1 MDSDTFNPNIY
12 NSAGE
17 ALQALR
23 REGVSLNHRLGA
35 RVCALGRRLIF
46 FSWAFLEESA
56 DSEAFGECLRDKRW
70 NSLNIEDSEAVA
82 SVLQPVGAVSKLED
96 GILKVYTEDEEIA
109 SEPGN
114 ELALRSEMSGSVAP
128 AVLGIADLSGIKG
141 LLWDRQRIEEASLT
155 LLDSED
161 NTKLVEA
168 FRYLFRAG
176 ITCGQDPSGLLITA
190 FKRGKP
196 VLSAEVMRQ
205 VRDNLDRDLGR
216 ALINLLG
223 DDSQKCREALRYFN
237 KPEQERFLP
246 VLKVILI
253 PALLPLVKKE
263 GFKKNILPG
272 LLHLVPLIGRVS
284 ADDGSLGE
292 LLAFLDALL
301 DDLSSLELSERFA
314 LSAFIYDLAFRSREL
329 QRYVTERFRNAESA
343 GDSVFLGSILA
354 RLPMEEADY
363 KEVKDKLVELFAVH
377 GAEAGL
383 SRRLRAAFRFLGTDV
398 LSDLCQPAFLE
409 RLDEGRRMFVVCLWD
424 DFRKLHGS
432 GGDEDASGTQPRFE
446 HEEGCEC
453 GCHEHEECGCHEHE
467 ECGCHEH
474 GGSEDAEYAAGTS
487 RPHGG
492 ETADS
497 GAGRADFDIN
507 KSLELWQNLN
517 GRGPDINSEELSRVF
532 TDFVIGR
539 LIAGDKAASLAL
551 VHTGQID
558 LPVVKRAL
566 QNLDSN
572 RYSIYSF
579 LFEESCRL
587 EDPDDKLVLDLLA
600 SCGRG
605 GLEFSYKVISEE
617 AALESGGE
625 AGKIA
630 VFGRL
635 LHRENLSDPSTA
647 ERIGEMVSAAL
658 DFPSLY
664 ERPKYHLLPVVWESL
679 GLLGSVPCISE
690 DVRRRVAERLAE
702 SLSKDPQAKV
712 EALLEVY
719 KAAGAEV
726 RAFIEAELR
735 RIFTD
740 PEPDR
745 RVLKSC
751 LEGLLSLLSDGPL
764 PVEIEA
770 LISTLCRTVLSKSK
784 EPSLDDIMKQMLS
797 KDTEGDGVQIPTAWS
812 HEDKLTALRI
822 LGAAACHKQAPERLH
837 RVLVYRL
844 FSFLDD
850 WFAGIESGR
859 NVYAYR
865 GNPIWSVLVQLLEAD
880 RSEFTVDLAREAAL
894 RLMADYGRRLDGC
907 DLVQSEAAQR
917 FLLEVLRCSRGVSRE
932 VNSIR
937 VDLSHAILNTMMEA
951 ARNSPPDNRVSLSL
965 LRDLLHE
972 DVLSAADR
980 EELSMFAAAQTD

>member
-12 NSAGE
+12 SSAGE

-223 DDSQKCREALRYFN
+223 DDPQKCREALRYFN

-284 ADDGSLGE
+284 AADGSLGE

-314 LSAFIYDLAFRSREL
+314 LSAFIYDLAFRSQEL

-354 RLPMEEADY
+354 RLPMEDSDY
-363 KEVKDKLVELFAVH
+363 KEVKDKLIELFAVH

-398 LSDLCQPAFLE
+398 LSDLSQSAFLD
-409 RLDEGRRMFVVCLWD
+409 RLSEGQRMFVVCLWD
-424 DFRKLHGS
+424 DFRKLHGR
-432 GGDEDASGTQPRFE
+432 GGGEAARGAEPHCE

-453 GCHEHEECGCHEHE
+453 GCHEHDGGCCHDHDGSCRCGEA
-467 ECGCHEH
+467 
-474 GGSEDAEYAAGTS
+474 EDAEYGAEASAPSGGGTA
-487 RPHGG
+487 
-492 ETADS
+492 ES
-497 GAGRADFDIN
+497 GAGRADFDIS

-517 GRGPDINSEELSRVF
+517 GRGPDINSEELNRVF

-539 LIAGDKAASLAL
+539 LIVRDKAAALAL

-566 QNLDSN
+566 RNLDAN

-587 EDPDDKLVLDLLA
+587 EDPDDKLVLELLA
-600 SCGRG
+600 SCGIG

-635 LHRENLSDPSTA
+635 LHRENLSDPRIA
-647 ERIGEMVSAAL
+647 ERIGEMVRAAL

-690 DVRRRVAERLAE
+690 DVRRRVSERLSE
-702 SLSKDPQAKV
+702 NLSKDPQAKV
-712 EALLEVY
+712 DALLEVY

-784 EPSLDDIMKQMLS
+784 EPSLDDIMKRMLS
-797 KDTEGDGVQIPTAWS
+797 KDTEGDGVQLPMAWS

-865 GNPIWSVLVQLLEAD
+865 GNPIWNVLVQLLEAD
-880 RSEFTVDLAREAAL
+880 RSEFTVNLAREAAL
-894 RLMADYGRRLDGC
+894 RLMADCGRRLEGC

-917 FLLEVLRCSRGVSRE
+917 FLLEVLRCSQGVSRE

>member
-12 NSAGE
+12 SSAAE

-35 RVCALGRRLIF
+35 RVCALGRRLIL
-46 FSWAFLEESA
+46 FSWAFLEEAA

-70 NSLNIEDSEAVA
+70 NSLNIEDSDTVA
-82 SVLQPVGAVSKLED
+82 SVLQPIGAVSKLED

-176 ITCGQDPSGLLITA
+176 ITCGQDPTGLLITA

-196 VLSAEVMRQ
+196 ALSSEVMRQ

-223 DDSQKCREALRYFN
+223 DDPKKCREALRYFN

-246 VLKVILI
+246 ILKVILI
-253 PALLPLVKKE
+253 PALLPLVHKE

-272 LLHLVPLIGRVS
+272 LLHLAPLIGRVS
-284 ADDGSLGE
+284 SADGSLGE

-301 DDLSSLELSERFA
+301 DDLGGMELSERFA
-314 LSAFIYDLAFRSREL
+314 LSAFIYDLALHSEDLR
-329 QRYVTERFRNAESA
+329 RYTMERFRNAEAS
-343 GDSVFLGSILA
+343 GDSAFLGNILA
-354 RLPMEEADY
+354 RLPMSDPEY
-363 KEVKDKLVELFAVH
+363 KEIKDKLIELFAVH
-377 GAEAGL
+377 GSEAGL
-383 SRRLRAAFRFLGTDV
+383 SRRLRATFRFLGTDV
-398 LSDLCQPAFLE
+398 LTDLCQSAFLE
-409 RLDEGRRMFVVCLWD
+409 RLDEGQRMFVVNLWD
-424 DFRKLHGS
+424 DFRRLHGS
-432 GGDEDASGTQPRFE
+432 AGDAAASHIHSHGE
-446 HEEGCEC
+446 HESACEC
-453 GCHEHEECGCHEHE
+453 GCHEADAECAHEECGC
-467 ECGCHEH
+467 CGH
-474 GGSEDAEYAAGTS
+474 GSARGFA
-487 RPHGG
+487 
-492 ETADS
+492 ETAEREEAACGHEKS
-497 GAGRADFDIN
+497 EAADFDIN

-517 GRGPDINSEELSRVF
+517 GRGRTVDSEYMNRVF
-532 TDFVIGR
+532 TDFVLGR
-539 LIAGDKAASLAL
+539 LISRDKAASLAL

-558 LPVVKRAL
+558 LPVVKQAL
-566 QNLDSN
+566 QNLDSQ

-600 SCGRG
+600 SCGPG
-605 GLEFSYKVISEE
+605 GLEFSFKVISEE

-635 LHRENLSDPSTA
+635 LHREDLSVPHMA
-647 ERIGEMVSAAL
+647 ERINEMTAAAL
-658 DFPSLY
+658 NFPSLY
-664 ERPKYHLLPVVWESL
+664 ERPKYHLLPVVWEGL
-679 GLLGSVPCISE
+679 GLLGSVPCINE
-690 DVRRRVAERLAE
+690 DVRRRIVERLSE
-702 SLSKDPQAKV
+702 KLSKDPQAKV
-712 EALLEVY
+712 DALLEIY
-719 KAAGAEV
+719 RAAGAEV
-726 RAFIEAELR
+726 KALIETELR

-745 RVLKSC
+745 RVLRSC
-751 LEGLLSLLSDGPL
+751 LEGLHKLLSDGPL

-784 EPSLDDIMKQMLS
+784 EPSLDDIMKRMLS
-797 KDTEGDGVQIPTAWS
+797 KEAEGDGVQIPTAWS

-822 LGAAACHKQAPERLH
+822 LGAAACHKQASERLH

-850 WFAGIESGR
+850 WFAGVEKGS
-859 NVYAYR
+859 NLYAYR
-865 GNPIWSVLVQLLEAD
+865 SNPIWRELVQLLEVD
-880 RSEFTVDLAREAAL
+880 RSDFTVNLAREAAL
-894 RLMADYGRRLDGC
+894 RLMADYSRRLEGC
-907 DLVQSEAAQR
+907 DLVQSEAAQQ
-917 FLLEVLRCSRGVSRE
+917 FLLEALRCSQGFSCE
-932 VNSIR
+932 VNGIK
-937 VDLSHAILNTMMEA
+937 VDLSHAIINVMMEA
-951 ARNSPPDNRVSLSL
+951 VRSSPPDNKVSLSL
-965 LRDLLHE
+965 LRGLLTE

-980 EELSMFAAAQTD
+980 EELSMFVAAQAD